1 MHPQSTSFEWAIFMS
16 DSTTDGSP
24 EDFFEEDDAPRSKKQ
39 RSPVERVIVWTVIV
53 TMLVV
58 LGIEARAKLG
68 YDRSIAHIEKRVDEA
83 KGGVLLAELKT
94 ELSGGPS
101 FSPLLRPKRSRNQ
114 YCVVEWYSVF
124 KEYRLMLSCTV
135 GNAPFVSLHVTEI
148 PPNIDELL
156 AIVDRGEPLPEYKD
170 EPPPPQDMPFD
181 PTIPPRPGVPSN
193 PGGNSN
199 PNPNA
204 GQQRPTNP
212 GVGGA
217 GGNPLTNFLHKGS
230 ESPRPTFTGRTMP
243 ATSLAAVLDREETV
257 AALNLTAEQ
266 KTSFDELNARL
277 GDKLVAAPSDR
288 EGFLKA
294 QAEIHT
300 EKTDALKASLTPEQ
314 FETLIQQYA
323 SWKGAFGM
331 REPNIAAKLKLSDDQ
346 LAQLNAVFSEWL
358 DTPAL
363 ARNAAEKPAIEKSL
377 SILTPEQLAAWNAL
391 VAR

>member
-1 MHPQSTSFEWAIFMS
+1 MS

-39 RSPVERVIVWTVIV
+39 RSPVERVIVWIVIAV
-53 TMLVV
+53 MVVV

-68 YDRSIAHIEKRVDEA
+68 YDKSIAHIEKRVDEA
-83 KGGVLLAELKT
+83 KGGLLLAELKT

-101 FSPLLRPKRSRNQ
+101 FSPMLRPRRSRNQ
-114 YCVVEWYSVF
+114 YCVVEWFSVF

-135 GNAPFVSLHVTEI
+135 GDAPLVSLHVTEI

-170 EPPPPQDMPFD
+170 EPLVVVD
-181 PTIPPRPGVPSN
+181 PGGDASHGDIPPRPGIPSN
-193 PGGNSN
+193 PGGNFN

-204 GQQRPTNP
+204 GQQRPANP
-212 GVGGA
+212 GGGG
-217 GGNPLTNFLHKGS
+217 GGNPFTNFLHKGS
-230 ESPRPTFTGRTMP
+230 ESPKPTFTGRTMP

-294 QAEIHT
+294 QAEIHA
-300 EKTDALKASLTPEQ
+300 EKTEALKATLTPEQ

-323 SWKGAFGM
+323 SWKGAFGL

-377 SILTPEQLAAWNAL
+377 SILTPEQLAAWGAL
-391 VAR
+391 VGT